1 MSSQTIERPAPL
13 RKRGS
18 GRVNVPCSLWPD
30 QAEAL
35 RNLSERVDIPQAT
48 LIRHAVQ
55 RFLADHPES
64 GFGG

>member
-1 MSSQTIERPAPL
+1 MKKPMMETPL
-13 RKRGS
+13 RKRGARS
-18 GRVNVPCSLWPD
+18 VAYQCRLWED

-35 RNLSERVDIPQAT
+35 QMLAEKSDIPQST